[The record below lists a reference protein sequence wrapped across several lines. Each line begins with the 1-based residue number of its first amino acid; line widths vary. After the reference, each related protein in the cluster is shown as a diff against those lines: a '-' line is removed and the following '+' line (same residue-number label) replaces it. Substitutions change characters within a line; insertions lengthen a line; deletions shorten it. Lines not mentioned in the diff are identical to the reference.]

1 MSQPNL
7 SLFDCALHME
17 KASLFMACSRAG
29 VRVSVG
35 SSGAQ
40 HCPSQVTLGGR
51 PHHLAPAPTKRWY
64 SLQMTPAE
72 ALAAAPDTPLQAS
85 TPFELVISMPVQLVR
100 P

>member
-1 MSQPNL
+1 M
-7 SLFDCALHME
+7 
-17 KASLFMACSRAG
+17 
-29 VRVSVG
+29 G

-51 PHHLAPAPTKRWY
+51 PHHLPPAPTKRWY

-72 ALAAAPDTPLQAS
+72 ALAAAPETPLQAS
-85 TPFELVISMPVQLVR
+85 TLYELVISMPLQLLC